1 MKDLID
7 RQAALDTFGPWL
19 NVEGYSEGEL
29 NMLRAVLYELKTL
42 PTAQPEV
49 AKDTNVPSTDCISRQ
64 AAIEG
69 AAKIIERDTSG
80 NNDVVKAMQ
89 AWKEWIMAL
98 PSAQP
103 DLPEAYAK
111 KVWTWLLDY
120 QTTAAEL
127 KAKYSAYEVLSW
139 VVNDWRRGHGGLN

>member
-42 PTAQPEV
+42 PT
-49 AKDTNVPSTDCISRQ
+49 
-64 AAIEG
+64 
-69 AAKIIERDTSG
+69 
-80 NNDVVKAMQ
+80 
-89 AWKEWIMAL
+89 
-98 PSAQP
+98 AQP

>member
-64 AAIEG
+64 AAIESAESCCHVYG
-69 AAKIIERDTSG
+69 DDAGYRIVEELR
-80 NNDVVKAMQ
+80 
-89 AWKEWIMAL
+89 EL
-98 PSAQP
+98 PTAQP